1 MIGRFARAAVL
12 LALALAVQPVLSI
25 AQVQRGSILV
35 QARDS
40 QGAILPGVAVVLTST
55 ILPGAI
61 EGITDEYGMYRSPA
75 LGVGTYTVTSS
86 LPGFQTLKREN
97 VVVNQ
102 GQTVSLQIELK
113 VGAISEEVSVT
124 AESPVLD
131 VKSTN
136 VNVNIDKAII
146 ETTPGGKDIWSL
158 LEYKAPGVVFD
169 APDVGGNQGGLQR
182 GLTARGTPNAQN
194 TQLLNGVNVNDPS
207 AQGFSMN
214 YYVPTEFEN
223 VQVSTGSQ
231 DITVGTAGVVINM
244 VSKSGGNKFFFK
256 NLLTCQ
262 GNCGSIHTQGSNVD
276 EPLKKNGLN
285 SVATAVDYVSNIN
298 FQAGG
303 PVIKDKLFYFGSLNY
318 QPTHVY
324 TIGFPAIAPSY
335 IATPLN
341 GTSNQDTTN
350 ILAGSGKASWQLSD
364 RHRFEVYLSK
374 QRYDKPNRGANSTTT
389 QESDSKELD
398 TFVIMQGSWN
408 WILSNRTSAD
418 TRLSYNNTHFPLL
431 QKTNLQPIKIGR
443 AHV

>member
-61 EGITDEYGMYRSPA
+61 EGITDEYGAYRSPA
-75 LGVGTYTVTSS
+75 LGVGTYTVAVS

-97 VVVNQ
+97 VVVVQ
-102 GQTVSLQIELK
+102 GQTVSLDLQLS
-113 VGAISEEVSVT
+113 VGAVSDEVTVT

-131 VKSTN
+131 MKSTN
-136 VNVNIDKAII
+136 VNVNIDKAIL

-158 LEYKAPGVVFD
+158 LEYKAPGIVFD
-169 APDVGGNQGGLQR
+169 SPDVGGNQGGLQR
-182 GLTARGTPNAQN
+182 GLTSRGTPNGQN
-194 TQLLNGVNVNDPS
+194 TQLLNGVNVNDPG
-207 AQGFSMN
+207 AQGFAMN
-214 YYVPTEFEN
+214 YYVPSTFEN

-244 VSKSGGNKFFFK
+244 VSKSGANKFFFK

-262 GNCGSIHTQGSNVD
+262 GHCGGINTQNKNID
-276 EPLKKNGLN
+276 ERLLSAGLRPDA
-285 SVATAVDYVSNIN
+285 SGIDYITNTN

-318 QPTHVY
+318 QPTHVNVV
-324 TIGFPAIAPSY
+324 GFPPIAPGY
-335 IATPLN
+335 VVTPLAN
-341 GTSNQDTTN
+341 TSTQDTTN
-350 ILAGSGKASWQLSD
+350 ILAGDGKITFQLNPKN
-364 RHRFEVYLSK
+364 RFEAYLSK
-374 QRYDKPNRGANSTTT
+374 QRYDKPNRGASASTT
-389 QESDSKELD
+389 QESDSK
-398 TFVIMQGSWN
+398 
-408 WILSNRTSAD
+408 
-418 TRLSYNNTHFPLL
+418 
-431 QKTNLQPIKIGR
+431 
-443 AHV
+443 